1 VSAAAPAL
9 GFRGPTG
16 VLVGLLL
23 ACRPAAT
30 PPAATPPAATHP
42 AETARESFVQ
52 ARLAHPTVLNSKAPS
67 PERLGVPTTPE
78 GARAVRYGGATG
90 PLLAWFATPP
100 GPGPHPLLV
109 YLHGGFALAPSDFE
123 AVRPVLDAGFAVM
136 TPSWRGENGNP
147 GALELLFGELDDAAA
162 AIAWA
167 CAQPEVDAR
176 RVHVLGHS
184 VGGGLA
190 ALLSLR
196 PDVDVV
202 DTASIGGIYVPET
215 FVRWAK
221 SDGNAKLVRFD
232 PALRSERE
240 LRVLGPHVADMV
252 HPHIAYIGRDD
263 TPFLPNA
270 KAVREAAARVGAP
283 FVVETVDGDHERSRG
298 TGIAAWLAAHGVTR

>member
-1 VSAAAPAL
+1 VSAAASAL
-9 GFRGPTG
+9 GIRGPTG
-16 VLVGLLL
+16 VLVGLLF
-23 ACRPAAT
+23 ACRPVAT
-30 PPAATPPAATHP
+30 PPAATLPPG
-42 AETARESFVQ
+42 AESAGETFVQ
-52 ARLAHPTVLNSKAPS
+52 VRLAHPTVLHSKAPS

-78 GARAVRYGGATG
+78 GARAVRYDGATG

-167 CAQPEVDAR
+167 GAQPEVDAR

-232 PALRSERE
+232 PALRHERE

-252 HPHIAYIGRDD
+252 HPHTAYLGRDD
-263 TPFLPNA
+263 APFLPNA
-270 KAVREAAARVGAP
+270 AAVREAAARVGAP
-283 FVVETVDGDHERSRG
+283 FVVETVDGDHASSRA
-298 TGIAAWLAAHGVTR
+298 TGIAAWLATHGATR

>member
-9 GFRGPTG
+9 GVRGPTG

-23 ACRPAAT
+23 ACRPAPT
-30 PPAATPPAATHP
+30 QSPT
-42 AETARESFVQ
+42 AEPVRLPFVE
-52 ARLAHPTVLNSKAPS
+52 ARLAHPTALHTVAPS
-67 PERLGVPTTPE
+67 PERLGAPTTPE
-78 GARAVRYGGATG
+78 GALAIHYEGATG

-167 CAQPEVDAR
+167 RARPEVDAR
-176 RVHVLGHS
+176 RLHVLGHS

-196 PDVDVV
+196 RDVDVV

-232 PALRSERE
+232 PALRHERE
-240 LRVLGPHVADMV
+240 LRVLGPNVADMA
-252 HPHIAYIGRDD
+252 HPHTAYIGRDD
-263 TPFLPNA
+263 APFLPNA
-270 KAVREAAARVGAP
+270 AAVREAAARVGAP
-283 FVVETVDGDHERSRG
+283 FVVESVDGDHEGSR
-298 TGIAAWLAAHGVTR
+298 TSGIAAWLAAHGATR

>member
-1 VSAAAPAL
+1 MSAAASAL
-9 GFRGPTG
+9 GVRGPTG

-23 ACRPAAT
+23 ACRAAPT
-30 PPAATPPAATHP
+30 QPPEAAEPVRVP
-42 AETARESFVQ
+42 FVE
-52 ARLAHPTVLNSKAPS
+52 ARLAHPTVLRTVAPS
-67 PERLGVPTTPE
+67 PERLGAPRTPD
-78 GARAVRYGGATG
+78 GARAVHYGGATG

-167 CAQPEVDAR
+167 RGQPEVDAR

-202 DTASIGGIYVPET
+202 DTASIGGIYVPAT

-221 SDGNAKLVRFD
+221 GDGNAKLVRFD
-232 PALRSERE
+232 PALRHERE

-252 HPHIAYIGRDD
+252 HPHTAYLGRDD
-263 TPFLPNA
+263 APFLPNA
-270 KAVREAAARVGAP
+270 ESVREAAARVGAP
-283 FVVETVDGDHERSRG
+283 FVVETVDGDHEGSRA
-298 TGIAAWLAAHGVTR
+298 TGIAAWLAAHGATR